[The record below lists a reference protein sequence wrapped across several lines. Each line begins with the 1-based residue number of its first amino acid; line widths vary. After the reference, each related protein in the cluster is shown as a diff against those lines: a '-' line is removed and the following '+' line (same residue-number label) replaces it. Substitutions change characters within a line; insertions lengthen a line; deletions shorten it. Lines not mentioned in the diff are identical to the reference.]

1 MSQITLRGLEPKIER
16 EIRRI
21 AKKTGK
27 SLNRVVLEM
36 INKSAEPAKAAPA
49 DSLRNL
55 AGGWTEKEASEF
67 NEAIKICRQI
77 DEVMWK

>member
-21 AKKTGK
+21 AKNTGK

-36 INKSAEPAKAAPA
+36 INKFAEPAKTAPA

-67 NEAIKICRQI
+67 NEAIKICGQI

>member
-1 MSQITLRGLEPKIER
+1 MSQITLRGLAPEVER

-36 INKSAEPAKAAPA
+36 INKSAEPAKTAPA
-49 DSLRNL
+49 DSLRSL
-55 AGGWTEKEASEF
+55 AGGWTEKEAAEF
-67 NEAIKICRQI
+67 SEAIKVCEQV
-77 DEVMWK
+77 DEGMWK

>member
-1 MSQITLRGLEPKIER
+1 LEPKIER

-21 AKKTGK
+21 AKYTGK
-27 SLNRVVLEM
+27 SLNRVLLEM
-36 INKSAEPAKAAPA
+36 INKSAEPVKTPPA

-67 NEAIKICRQI
+67 NEAIKICEQI
-77 DEVMWK
+77 DEAMWK

>member
-21 AKKTGK
+21 AKNTGK

-36 INKSAEPAKAAPA
+36 INKSAEPVKTTPA

-67 NEAIKICRQI
+67 NEAIKICEQI
-77 DEVMWK
+77 DEAMWK

>member
-36 INKSAEPAKAAPA
+36 INKSAEPAKTAPA

-67 NEAIKICRQI
+67 NEAIKICGQI

>member
-1 MSQITLRGLEPKIER
+1 MTQITLRGLEPKIER

-36 INKSAEPAKAAPA
+36 INKSAEPAKTAPA

-67 NEAIKICRQI
+67 NEAIKICGQI

>member
-1 MSQITLRGLEPKIER
+1 MSQITLRGLDPRIER
-16 EIRRI
+16 ELRRI

-36 INKSAEPAKAAPA
+36 INKSAGSSKRPPAN
-49 DSLRNL
+49 SLRKL

-67 NEAIKICRQI
+67 NEAIKICEQI
-77 DEVMWK
+77 DEDMWR

>member
-1 MSQITLRGLEPKIER
+1 MKQEVNHVSNNITRAG
-16 EIRRI
+16 
-21 AKKTGK
+21 AKDRTGK

-67 NEAIKICRQI
+67 NEAIKICEQI
-77 DEVMWK
+77 DEAMWK

>member
-1 MSQITLRGLEPKIER
+1 
-16 EIRRI
+16 
-21 AKKTGK
+21 
-27 SLNRVVLEM
+27 M

-67 NEAIKICRQI
+67 NEAIKICGQI